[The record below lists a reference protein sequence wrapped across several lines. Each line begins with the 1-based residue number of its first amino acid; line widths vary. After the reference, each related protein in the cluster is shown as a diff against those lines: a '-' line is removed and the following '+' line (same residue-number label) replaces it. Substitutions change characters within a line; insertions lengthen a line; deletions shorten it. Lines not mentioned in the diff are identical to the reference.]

1 MIGGFHVL
9 SPWSLYFCQY
19 VGCADL
25 AFFFFSQIWLL
36 MVCLEGQCVGWW
48 YGV

>member
-9 SPWSLYFCQY
+9 PPWSLYFCQY

-25 AFFFFSQIWLL
+25 AFFFFFLPDF
-36 MVCLEGQCVGWW
+36 VFD
-48 YGV
+48 GVS